1 MIKYRIATLEDN
13 QQLIDLTAASGMK
26 GDISLRIDRQ
36 PNFFKLLEMRGKS
49 VVFVAV
55 DEGVIIGCICVSHQE
70 VYVAK
75 QIYPLQY
82 VGDFKVLD
90 SYRNKGVGLNLCNHL
105 ADYVVSSGVD
115 LAFLNFSKGNDKP
128 ISFFKGRPNI
138 PDFENIGVF
147 NIIQFI
153 GKRRKLIDSKFKIE
167 ETAVTNELIQF
178 LNIHYCNYE
187 LGSVITKEKLDG
199 TTNFIIRNNFKI
211 IAAISLIDTM
221 SVKQNVVMHLSWR
234 IKYLLQIIN
243 LFRSPFGIS
252 KMPVLNEPVKM
263 IYVKYLAVNDNE
275 KAMVKELIN
284 YARNIV
290 FQKEYSFVSI
300 GLHEKDSLNH
310 CFKGFLKLT
319 FNSVG
324 MLLSI
329 KNNKKIMQNVQQG
342 IPFEDFSFV

>member
-1 MIKYRIATLEDN
+1 MIKYRKATLEDN

-49 VVFVAV
+49 TVFVAV
-55 DEGVIIGCICVSHQE
+55 DKEVIIGCICVSLQE
-70 VYVAK
+70 VTINK
-75 QIYPLQY
+75 QVFPIQY
-82 VGDFKVLD
+82 IGDFKVLE
-90 SYRNKGVGLNLCNHL
+90 SYRNKGVGFNLCNAL
-105 ADYVVSSGVD
+105 ADYVMSTGVD
-115 LAFLNFSKGNDKP
+115 IAFLNFSKGNDKP
-128 ISFFKGRPNI
+128 LSFFKGRPNI

-153 GKRRKLIDSKFKIE
+153 GKRGKSINSKFKIE
-167 ETAVTNELIQF
+167 ETLVTTELIQF
-178 LNIHYCNYE
+178 LNYHYRNYE
-187 LGSVITKEKLDG
+187 LGSVINKEKLEG
-199 TTNFIIRNNFKI
+199 STNFIIRNNFKI

-221 SVKQNVVMHLSWR
+221 NVKQNVVTHLSWK
-234 IKYLLQIIN
+234 IKYLLQFIN
-243 LFRSPFGIS
+243 LFKRPFGIS
-252 KMPVLNEPVKM
+252 KMPALNEQVKM

-300 GLHEKDSLNH
+300 GLHEKDPLNH
-310 CFKGFLKLT
+310 CFIGLHKLT

-324 MLLSI
+324 MLLSM
-329 KNNKKIMQNVQQG
+329 KNNKKILQNVTQG
-342 IPFEDFSFV
+342 IPFEDYSLV